1 MATVVE
7 VPITDLLE
15 AMEHAAQ
22 DVHTLL
28 LGVQPLGE
36 AEADSQ
42 EDVDGKKP
50 RLAMLDLLRVQEVLQ
65 KPMELLFLMLL
76 VLLMMPM
83 VPHLLGNTELL
94 GTADLAQEKVQALK
108 NMELL
113 LMRAMVLLQ
122 GNMVLLLMKNME
134 LLVGTLDLDLGT

>member
-65 KPMELLFLMLL
+65 KPMELLMLL

-83 VPHLLGNTELL
+83 VPHLLENTELL
-94 GTADLAQEKVQALK
+94 GTSDLAQEMAQALK
-108 NMELL
+108 NMVLL
-113 LMRAMVLLQ
+113 LMRATVLLQ
-122 GNMVLLLMKNME
+122 GNMVLLLVKNTE
-134 LLVGTLDLDLGT
+134 LLVGTLGLDLGT